1 MKSGNILG
9 LTLDLE
15 VYLRGKQEF
24 HQGLEGLSHVTAA
37 SKDAPR
43 VQWGIGGSESCDP
56 SPRGHSQSSDGAH
69 VQLLIPHP
77 RQ

>member
-24 HQGLEGLSHVTAA
+24 HQGLEGLSCVTPS

-56 SPRGHSQSSDGAH
+56 SPLRAP
-69 VQLLIPHP
+69 LEF
-77 RQ
+77 